1 MKYCINNII
10 VVEGKE
16 DASYLSSFID
26 AEYVT
31 TNGYEIPVEE
41 VDYLNEAS
49 KIYKTIVLVDPD
61 IPGREIEKRLKQKLV
76 NAIYLEVEISR
87 CIRGKKNGV
96 AECEKDEILRVLKP
110 YILDKKPA
118 KTPQIMD
125 FFDEIDYMD
134 KGFRKYL
141 CNKHHLGKCNLKKL
155 FQRIERLGI
164 NKHQIK
170 ETWIEYNGNK

>member
-49 KIYKTIVLVDPD
+49 KIYKTIVLF
-61 IPGREIEKRLKQKLV
+61 LF
-76 NAIYLEVEISR
+76 LEYQDQLEQ
-87 CIRGKKNGV
+87 
-96 AECEKDEILRVLKP
+96 LF
-110 YILDKKPA
+110 YI
-118 KTPQIMD
+118 
-125 FFDEIDYMD
+125 F
-134 KGFRKYL
+134 
-141 CNKHHLGKCNLKKL
+141 C
-155 FQRIERLGI
+155 
-164 NKHQIK
+164 
-170 ETWIEYNGNK
+170 

>member
-1 MKYCINNII
+1 MKYYLNNIV

-16 DASYLSSFID
+16 DASYLSSFIE

-31 TNGYEIPVEE
+31 TNGYEIPDVEI
-41 VDYLNEAS
+41 DYINESS

-61 IPGREIEKRLKQKLV
+61 IAGRTIENRLKEKLE
-76 NAIYLEVEISR
+76 NAIYLEVDISK
-87 CIRGKKNGV
+87 CLRGKKNGV
-96 AECEKDEILRVLKP
+96 AECDKEEILRVLKP
-110 YILDKKPA
+110 YILDKKPT

-134 KGFRKYL
+134 KGFKDYLSKKY
-141 CNKHHLGKCNLKKL
+141 HLGKCNLKKL
-155 FQRIERLGI
+155 FQRINRLGI
-164 NKHQIK
+164 NKYQIK